1 MAIYRGPGGAG
12 DATSDAASEASVAVQ
27 KANEA
32 SVSATAAATSA
43 STASTKATA
52 AALSETNAAASAL
65 SASASATTASV
76 AASSATTAASTAT
89 TKASEASTSASN
101 AATSAAA
108 ALASETAVTGSSAAA
123 AASASAASTSA
134 TNASTSATSAGS
146 SYALAAS
153 SASAAAT
160 SASAAATSAGLA
172 STSQSQAASSAS
184 AASTSAISAAAFAS
198 SAETSATTAGTG
210 ASTATTQASVATTK
224 AAEASSSASTAS
236 SAATSAAAS
245 YDSFDDRY
253 LGSKASDPT
262 LDNDGNALLTGALYW
277 NSVSAGMKAYTGSSW
292 VTAYAPANTYVLKA
306 GDTMTGELTLAA
318 SSSSVVPL
326 HISVGTTPTTLVDGD
341 IWVEPTGMFVKNNTY
356 AHQLDFDT
364 NTAGV
369 IAKPIITVDAGG
381 ATFSASSTEAFLYSL
396 SNYNGDFKKFVI
408 PAATGL
414 ALSDGVASYL
424 AVSYNAG
431 NPIYIVTTNV
441 TLLNGSDV
449 AGAALLFRN
458 GSEVHHQSIDWGLAP
473 ASRLNRRTVQTD
485 RYERGT
491 GLALSETT
499 GRVIALTSG
508 IIWYGVTEY
517 AEAAVTSAANNCEFW
532 YHVGGVWTKTDVS
545 TYNNNQY
552 DNGTNLVTL
561 NGAGT
566 QYAVNWVFRYL
577 DGDSLPKLAY
587 VLGSGNYSLA
597 QAQGSSVPTLP
608 PGLTSMALL
617 VGRIIVAQ
625 GAATATQ
632 INSAFTSVF
641 SGSTVSDHNDLA
653 NLQGGV
659 AEEYY
664 HLTSAEYLWLQSIGN
679 SLVSGTINGGTY

>member
-1 MAIYRGPGGAG
+1 
-12 DATSDAASEASVAVQ
+12 
-27 KANEA
+27 
-32 SVSATAAATSA
+32 
-43 STASTKATA
+43 
-52 AALSETNAAASAL
+52 
-65 SASASATTASV
+65 
-76 AASSATTAASTAT
+76 
-89 TKASEASTSASN
+89 
-101 AATSAAA
+101 
-108 ALASETAVTGSSAAA
+108 
-123 AASASAASTSA
+123 
-134 TNASTSATSAGS
+134 
-146 SYALAAS
+146 
-153 SASAAAT
+153 
-160 SASAAATSAGLA
+160 
-172 STSQSQAASSAS
+172 
-184 AASTSAISAAAFAS
+184 
-198 SAETSATTAGTG
+198 
-210 ASTATTQASVATTK
+210 
-224 AAEASSSASTAS
+224 
-236 SAATSAAAS
+236 
-245 YDSFDDRY
+245 
-253 LGSKASDPT
+253 

-277 NSVSAGMKAYTGSSW
+277 NSVSSVMKAYTGSAW
-292 VTAYAPANTYVLKA
+292 TVAYIPSSTYVLKA
-306 GDTMTGELTLAA
+306 GDTMTGGLTLPA
-318 SSSSVVPL
+318 STSSVKPL
-326 HISVGTTPTTLVDGD
+326 HIDVGTTPSSLVDGD
-341 IWVEPTGMFVKNNTY
+341 IWVEATGMFVKNNTY

-369 IAKPIITVDAGG
+369 IAKPVITVDAGG

-396 SNYNGDFKKFVI
+396 SNYNGDFKKFII

-414 ALSDGVASYL
+414 ALTDGVASYL

-491 GLALSETT
+491 GLALSEST
-499 GRVIALTSG
+499 GRVITLTSG

-517 AEAAVTSAANNCEFW
+517 VESAVTSASSNCEFW
-532 YHVGGVWTKTDVS
+532 YHSSGVWTKTDVS

-561 NGAGT
+561 SGAGT

-587 VLGSGNYSLA
+587 ILGSGNYTLA
-597 QAQGSSVPTLP
+597 QAQGSSVPVPP

-641 SGSTVSDHNDLA
+641 SGSTVTNHNDLA

-664 HLTSAEYLWLQSIGN
+664 HLTSAEYVWLQSIEGA
-679 SLVSGTINGGTY
+679 LVSGTINGGTY

>member
-12 DATSDAASEASVAVQ
+12 DATSDSASEASIAVQ

-32 SVSATAAATSA
+32 ATSATAAATSA
-43 STASTKATA
+43 SSAATSAS
-52 AALSETNAAASAL
+52 AAASSATGAASSAL
-65 SASASATTASV
+65 AASASATSASGSATSATAS
-76 AASSATTAASTAT
+76 AATAT

-108 ALASETAVTGSSAAA
+108 ALASETVVAASAAA
-123 AASASAASTSA
+123 AASSASAASTSA

-146 SYALAAS
+146 SASSATS
-153 SASAAAT
+153 SASAAAS

-184 AASTSAISAAAFAS
+184 AASTSATSASSFAS
-198 SAETSATTAGTG
+198 SAETSATTAGTA
-210 ASTATTQASVATTK
+210 ASTATSQAFIATTK
-224 AAEASSSASTAS
+224 ASEASSSATSAAS
-236 SAATSAAAS
+236 SATSAAAS

-253 LGSKASDPT
+253 LGSKTSDPS

-277 NSVSAGMKAYTGSSW
+277 NSVSSALKAYTGSAW
-292 VTAYAPANTYVLKA
+292 NVAYVPSTNYVLKA
-306 GDTMTGELTLAA
+306 GDTMTGNLTLPA
-318 SSSSVVPL
+318 STSSLVPL
-326 HISVGTTPTTLVDGD
+326 HVSVGTKPSTLIDGD
-341 IWVEPTGMFVKNNTY
+341 IWVEPTGLFVKNNTY

-369 IAKPIITVDAGG
+369 VVKPVITVASGG
-381 ATFSASSTEAFLYSL
+381 ATFSASATEAFLYSL
-396 SNYNGDFKKFVI
+396 SNYNGDFKKFII

-414 ALSDGVASYL
+414 ALTDGVASYL

-491 GLALSETT
+491 GLALSEST
-499 GRVIALTSG
+499 GRVITLTSG

-517 AEAAVTSAANNCEFW
+517 VEPAVTSASSNCEFW
-532 YHVGGVWTKTDVS
+532 YHSSGVWTKTDVS

-552 DNGTNLVTL
+552 DNGTTLVTL
-561 NGAGT
+561 SGAGT

-587 VLGSGNYSLA
+587 ILGSGNYTLA
-597 QAQGSSVPTLP
+597 QAQGSSVPVPP

-641 SGSTVSDHNDLA
+641 SGSTVTDHNDLA
-653 NLQGGV
+653 NLQGGA

-664 HLTSAEYLWLQSIGN
+664 HLTSAEYVWLQSIEGA
-679 SLVSGTINGGTY
+679 LVSGTINGGTY

>member
-12 DATSDAASEASVAVQ
+12 DATSDAASQASIAVQ

-32 SVSATAAATSA
+32 AISATAASTSA
-43 STASTKATA
+43 ATASTKATA

-65 SASASATTASV
+65 SASASATAASV
-76 AASSATTAASTAT
+76 SASSATTAASTAT

-108 ALASETAVTGSSAAA
+108 ALASETAVAGSSAAA
-123 AASASAASTSA
+123 AASATAASTSA

-153 SASAAAT
+153 AASAAST

-198 SAETSATTAGTG
+198 SAETSATAAGTG
-210 ASTATTQASVATTK
+210 AATATTQASTATTK

-277 NSVSAGMKAYTGSSW
+277 NSVSSALKIYTGSSW
-292 VTAYAPANTYVLKA
+292 VVAYVPSTNYVLKA
-306 GDTMTGELTLAA
+306 GDTMTGELILPA
-318 SSSSVVPL
+318 STSSLVPL
-326 HISVGTTPTTLVDGD
+326 HISVGTTPSALVDGD
-341 IWVEPTGMFVKNNTY
+341 IWVEPTGLFVKNNTY
-356 AHQLDFDT
+356 AHQLDIDT
-364 NTAGV
+364 NTSGV
-369 IAKPIITVDAGG
+369 IIKPVITIDAGG
-381 ATFSASSTEAFLYSL
+381 ATFSVSSTEAFLYSF
-396 SNYNGDFKKFVI
+396 STFSGDFKKFAI

-414 ALSDGVASYL
+414 ALSDGVTSYL

-441 TLLNGSDV
+441 TLLNGSNV

-473 ASRLNRRTVQTD
+473 ASRLNRRTIQTD
-485 RYERGT
+485 RFERGT
-491 GLALSETT
+491 GLSLAEST
-499 GRVIALTSG
+499 GNVITLTSG

-517 AEAAVTSAANNCEFW
+517 AEAAVTSAASNCEFW
-532 YHVGGVWTKTDVS
+532 YHVGGVWTKTNVS
-545 TYNNNQY
+545 AYNNTQY
-552 DNGTNLVTL
+552 DNGTNLATL
-561 NGAGT
+561 SGT
-566 QYAVNWVFRYL
+566 SRYAVNWVYRYL

-587 VLGSGNYSLA
+587 VLGSDNYTLA
-597 QAQGSSVPTLP
+597 QAQGSSVPTP
-608 PGLTSMALL
+608 PPLLTSMALL

-641 SGSTVSDHNDLA
+641 SGSTVTNHNDLA
-653 NLQGGV
+653 NLQGGT
-659 AEEYY
+659 ALEYY
-664 HLTSAEYLWLQSIGN
+664 HLTSAEYLWLQSVGG